1 MNEKLS
7 FGIYKDTVRRILPLS
22 LIFFAVVSLVSGVTV
37 FFMTWAYEELLGGG
51 SAFVGNA
58 FTVFDFYG
66 MSPLIINF
74 VTVGVP
80 ILVLV
85 SNSYMTRRAD
95 SDFYDS
101 LPHTRAAIS
110 LSSMLAVFTVSFAII
125 LLSTGV
131 SILCGYLF
139 ADSFTVPWGS
149 SILKL
154 LATLTSAVISISVFS
169 VSTAI
174 TGTTFS
180 ALAVGFLIAA
190 GPRALMGIINS
201 AICETSPVLLSDSII
216 PLFDNNYNIYTALSV
231 SNYSVVS
238 SPVAYIYSLILA
250 ALYTLLA
257 VFAAKKRKSESA
269 THPAPSRLLQ
279 HVYRISIATL
289 LCSLSLIIIFGYG
302 FDATA
307 AIVIILSVIV
317 YFLYE
322 LITTKRAKN
331 LLSALAAFPIFI
343 LVNLLIAGVVA
354 LGSYVEANYTPDSDE
369 VDSVSAVLYGEDT
382 YISFD
387 EYVTLMS
394 GEVELTDKAT
404 VSLVTDALSQNVE
417 KYRDGTYAATYYS
430 GHSGDYVSAVFKI
443 KSGLRTEYRSIYLPT
458 DDYEKIIDKLAEA
471 EDYRKLW
478 YSLPENPEIISAQY
492 GSVVFDESAARAI
505 YNKAR
510 AEILSIGYDDWSNLY
525 YSSDYEDASLTLN
538 FDVNIDGR
546 SVTVYLN
553 LPRELTE
560 TYAEAEAKL
569 ASLMS
574 KKKSDTLL
582 MLEEFLADDE
592 DEICLW
598 VDLIVENDYFSAYCY
613 RSDFDSIADAQEFTG
628 FIADLI
634 TEDYASYSDST
645 YIDVTVLSYG
655 AERKE
660 SSIVC
665 KIPTGITKEQ
675 IKQMFEKY
683 GYIYE

>member
-1 MNEKLS
+1 MREKLS
-7 FGIYKDTVRRILPLS
+7 LGIYKDTARRILPLS
-22 LIFFAVVSLVSGVTV
+22 IIFFAAISLVSAVTV
-37 FFMTWAYEELLGGG
+37 FFMTWAYEELLVGG

-74 VTVGVP
+74 VTFGVP
-80 ILVLV
+80 VLVLV
-85 SNSYMTRRAD
+85 ANSYMTRRAD

-110 LSSMLAVFTVSFAII
+110 LSTMLAVFTVAFAIVV
-125 LLSTGV
+125 LSFGV

-139 ADSFTVPWGS
+139 ADSFTIPWGS

-154 LATLTSAVISISVFS
+154 LATLVATWLSIAVFS
-169 VSTAI
+169 ISTAI

-180 ALAVGFLIAA
+180 ALSVGFLIAA
-190 GPRALMGIINS
+190 GPRALMAIINS

-231 SNYSVVS
+231 SNYSVVT
-238 SPVAYIYSLILA
+238 SPVAYIYSVILA

-257 VFAAKKRKSESA
+257 VVAVKVRKSESA

-289 LCSLSLIIIFGYG
+289 LCSLSLIIMFGFD

-307 AIVIILSVIV
+307 VIVIALSVV
-317 YFLYE
+317 LYFSYE
-322 LITTKRAKN
+322 LITTKRVKN
-331 LLSALAAFPIFI
+331 LLGALAAFPIFI
-343 LVNLLIAGVVA
+343 FVNLLIAGVVL
-354 LGSYVEANYTPDSDE
+354 LGSHVEANYTPDSDE

-387 EYVTLMS
+387 KYVTLMS

-404 VSLVTDALSQNVE
+404 VSLVTGALSQNVE
-417 KYRDGTYAATYYS
+417 KYRDGTYAGTYHS
-430 GHSGDYVSAVFKI
+430 DHSGDYVSAVFKL
-443 KSGLRTEYRSIYLPT
+443 KSGLRTEYRSIYIPIS
-458 DDYEKIIDKLAEA
+458 DYAEIINKLAES

-478 YSLPENPEIISAQY
+478 YALPENPEIISAQY

-510 AEILSIGYDDWSNLY
+510 AEILSLGYDEWSELY
-525 YSSDYEDASLTLN
+525 YSSDYENASLMVN
-538 FDVNIDGR
+538 FDITVDGK
-546 SVTVYLN
+546 STTVYLN
-553 LPRELTE
+553 VPCELTE

-569 ASLMS
+569 DVLMS
-574 KKKSDTLL
+574 KKKRDTLL
-582 MLEEFLADDE
+582 LLEDFLADDE

-613 RSDFDSIADAQEFTG
+613 RSDFDSIADAQEFTS

-683 GYIYE
+683 GYTYE